1 MIRDMQSKRLLVVD
15 DEPAVAMVLAENL
28 EKVDDEYVVETA
40 HSGDEALTKIEE
52 GAYALVI
59 TDYKMPGM
67 SGLDLVRAVHDVSP
81 GTQVVLMTAYGS
93 SDLRDTVDHLGLS
106 GYLDKPFTMEQI
118 RGIVKRAIGRTAEAE
133 GDPYRSGELSLE
145 YPVNEQLEQL
155 RLDTQARCVMLLS
168 SSGYPVEVAGRT
180 DDLSVAN
187 VSALVAANFMAA
199 AELARLLGTGSVFK
213 SSYHEGTDYNIYSY
227 DLGSDL
233 LLAVI
238 TDSDCK
244 AGTVWF
250 YTKQTVSNLEPVLEQ
265 ELAAPDGD
273 RGLNGADLTEGL
285 DKALDDLFNE
295 SGDESNS
302 DKLMNL
308 DEALEA
314 GLVPSEWGESTD

>member
-67 SGLDLVRAVHDVSP
+67 SGLDLVKAVHDVSP

-93 SDLRDTVDHLGLS
+93 ADLRDTVDHLGLS

-145 YPVNEQLEQL
+145 YPVDEQLEQL

-180 DDLSVAN
+180 EDLNIAN
-187 VSALVAANFMAA
+187 LSALVAANFMAA

-238 TDSDCK
+238 TDADCK
-244 AGTVWF
+244 AGAVWF
-250 YTKQTVSNLEPVLEQ
+250 YTKQTAGNLEPMLEK
-265 ELAAPDGD
+265 ELAAPDSDG
-273 RGLNGADLTEGL
+273 GLNGADLTEGL
-285 DKALDDLFNE
+285 DTALDDLFNQ
-295 SGDESNS
+295 SGDEHDS